1 VGTKHHAKARFVLH
15 AGLAIGAFTHFVYKP
30 FKAGKFKSGAK
41 GRVKSL
47 AVAGAAALFA
57 YHELKVAKGF
67 AEADKTL
74 CKLVAPID
82 KLTAK
87 LSALGSRLKSGTL
100 DEAGINS
107 AAQNV
112 ASVKG
117 SATKL
122 GAPITERVPPSV
134 GAP

>member
-1 VGTKHHAKARFVLH
+1 M
-15 AGLAIGAFTHFVYKP
+15 AI
-30 FKAGKFKSGAK
+30 
-41 GRVKSL
+41 
-47 AVAGAAALFA
+47 AGAAALFA

-82 KLTAK
+82 ALTAK
-87 LSALGSRLKSGTL
+87 LASLGSGLKSGKL
-100 DEAGINS
+100 DESGING

-122 GAPITERVPPSV
+122 GAPITETVPPSA
-134 GAP
+134 GAS